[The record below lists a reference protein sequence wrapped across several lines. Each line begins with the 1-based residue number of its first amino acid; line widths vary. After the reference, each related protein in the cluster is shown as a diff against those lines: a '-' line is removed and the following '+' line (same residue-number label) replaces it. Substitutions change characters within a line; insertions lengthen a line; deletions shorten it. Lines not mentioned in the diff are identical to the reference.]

1 MKKIALKAYKGFDI
15 LLKKHQSLYKEFM
28 AVFVKELAVREEVKN
43 IESEIN
49 LLVNKSTD
57 MKDVFQDYL

>member
-1 MKKIALKAYKGFDI
+1 
-15 LLKKHQSLYKEFM
+15 M
-28 AVFVKELAVREEVKN
+28 AVFVKEIEHREEVKS

-49 LLVNKSTD
+49 MLVNKSTD